1 VPDSLLPWKPIAPS
15 SCSRFSLWAIFGLG
29 PLPPPFDAAASR
41 PTIAPN
47 PTTPD
52 MIRSSGLPAACP
64 AKLSRK
70 LSPPRPTVVRHSR
83 RSVNFIA
90 SSYSARN
97 SLPSMRRSVRFV
109 RPSRRRGLD
118 SPGKK
123 TAAAIHQEL
132 AREIATLPRPY
143 LRRAAQSRP
152 DRSRGHRDGTPGWL
166 APPGNGGFDR
176 IAARRHSARRTAAAP
191 LPLRPEGPLR

>member
-1 VPDSLLPWKPIAPS
+1 MPDSLLPWKPIAPS

-41 PTIAPN
+41 VSGKTVTETFPTPADCRKAQQEVSEFHRFQLLSQELIALN
-47 PTTPD
+47 EK
-52 MIRSSGLPAACP
+52 ICALRPAQQTQGAGQ
-64 AKLSRK
+64 
-70 LSPPRPTVVRHSR
+70 PR
-83 RSVNFIA
+83 
-90 SSYSARN
+90 
-97 SLPSMRRSVRFV
+97 
-109 RPSRRRGLD
+109 
-118 SPGKK
+118 KK

>member
-1 VPDSLLPWKPIAPS
+1 MCPRAGGARHGNEGWRLFLFLWHDSERIHMLRKEDFVPDSLLPWKPIAPS

-109 RPSRRRGLD
+109 RPSRRRGRD

-123 TAAAIHQEL
+123 
-132 AREIATLPRPY
+132 RP
-143 LRRAAQSRP
+143 LQSIRSWRAK
-152 DRSRGHRDGTPGWL
+152 
-166 APPGNGGFDR
+166 
-176 IAARRHSARRTAAAP
+176 
-191 LPLRPEGPLR
+191 